1 MSESF
6 NLMVLTINNYLT
18 ILKITEKDGTLGSHK
33 SLQNLMKDFRKV
45 SKFMKTQNEVD
56 ILFPICVKI
65 QNIVRHYPDVYQLKA
80 DWIEFSE
87 IFVENVQVIALE
99 QRRQDDI
106 ASVQQ
111 LTKEF
116 QKSS

>member
-56 ILFPICVKI
+56 IINRNFNSVLQIVEYGLNNEDYPLPALTSSNASN
-65 QNIVRHYPDVYQLKA
+65 NIACRSNSPPLP
-80 DWIEFSE
+80 
-87 IFVENVQVIALE
+87 L
-99 QRRQDDI
+99 
-106 ASVQQ
+106 
-111 LTKEF
+111 
-116 QKSS
+116 